1 MIYSN
6 KEIKKMKKI
15 FGFGEVSVI
24 TLGEEGRGR
33 KEVFIPSAFDIKKG
47 MNESLDIGKTKT
59 NRPRVVSTTEDTL
72 GLYMILKTYGG
83 YTRRGCGFVRVTDIN
98 QINIIEYANGAD
110 GGAGRIGFWNDYLIK
125 VVNFAK
131 DLMVILWYSG
141 GYEQEFLLVRTNGTV
156 ESFKSLAEFATWLDE
171 GNTTTLDLA
180 MFDFANEKIV
190 GNTKSLD

>member
-6 KEIKKMKKI
+6 TKIKKAIKTFK
-15 FGFGEVSVI
+15 FGDVEGI

-33 KEVFIPSAFDIKKG
+33 KEVFIPSTFDVKKG

-59 NRPRVVSTTEDTL
+59 NRPRVVATSEDTL
-72 GLYMILKTYGG
+72 GLYMIINTHGG
-83 YTRRGCGFVRVTDIN
+83 YTRRGNGFASVTDIN
-98 QINIIEYANGAD
+98 QITVIERANGAD
-110 GGAGRIGFWNDYLIK
+110 GDAGRIGTWDSFLLK
-125 VVNFAK
+125 VNSFEK

-156 ESFKSLAEFATWLDE
+156 ESFKTLAEFALWLDI

-180 MFDFANEKIV
+180 MFDFEKEKVRKCRFI
-190 GNTKSLD
+190 

>member
-6 KEIKKMKKI
+6 TKIKKVIKTFR
-15 FGFGEVSVI
+15 FGDVEGI

-33 KEVFIPSAFDIKKG
+33 KEVFIPSTFDVKKG

-59 NRPRVVSTTEDTL
+59 NRPRVVATSEDTL
-72 GLYMILKTYGG
+72 GLYMIINTHGG
-83 YTRRGCGFVRVTDIN
+83 YTRRGNGFASVTDIN
-98 QINIIEYANGAD
+98 QITVIERANGAD
-110 GGAGRIGFWNDYLIK
+110 GDAGRIGTWDSFLLK
-125 VVNFAK
+125 VNSFEK

-156 ESFKSLAEFATWLDE
+156 ESFKTLAEFALWLDI

-180 MFDFANEKIV
+180 MFDFEKEKVRKCRFI
-190 GNTKSLD
+190 

>member
-6 KEIKKMKKI
+6 TKIKKVIKTFR
-15 FGFGEVSVI
+15 FGDVEGI

-33 KEVFIPSAFDIKKG
+33 KEVFIPSTFDIKKG

-59 NRPRVVSTTEDTL
+59 NRPRVVATSEDTL
-72 GLYMILKTYGG
+72 GLYMIINTHGG
-83 YTRRGCGFVRVTDIN
+83 YTRRGNGFASVTDIN
-98 QINIIEYANGAD
+98 QITVIERANGAD
-110 GGAGRIGFWNDYLIK
+110 GDAGRIGTWDSFLLK
-125 VVNFAK
+125 VNSFEK

-156 ESFKSLAEFATWLDE
+156 ESFKTLAEFALWLDI

-180 MFDFANEKIV
+180 MFDFEKEKVRKCRFI
-190 GNTKSLD
+190 